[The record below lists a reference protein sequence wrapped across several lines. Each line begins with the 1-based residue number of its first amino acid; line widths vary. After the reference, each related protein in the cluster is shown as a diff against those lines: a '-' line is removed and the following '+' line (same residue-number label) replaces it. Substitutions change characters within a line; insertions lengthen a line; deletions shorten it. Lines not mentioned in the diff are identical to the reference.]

1 MTTVE
6 KFSSRLLKA
15 SVSVESFFCRHLNT
29 IMVVLGAAVLLTGL
43 DQLSHAGGAVT
54 SFSEANYDASLVRG
68 AVGNIFRLIEGPFG
82 ALIMVVAGLGAI
94 VAAAMGAYRGALA
107 LVVVAV
113 GAFILR
119 ALVSLFFG
127 TTFSAFNGTA
137 AGA

>member
-1 MTTVE
+1 MTTVG
-6 KFSSRLLKA
+6 KFSARVLKA
-15 SVSVESFFCRHLNT
+15 SVKLESFFARHLNT

-43 DQLSHAGGAVT
+43 DQLSVATTGAPST
-54 SFSEANYDASLVRG
+54 FSEANYNSDMIRL

-82 ALIMVVAGLGAI
+82 ALVMVVAGLGAI

-127 TTFSAFNGTA
+127 TSFSAYQATP
-137 AGA
+137 

>member
-1 MTTVE
+1 MTT
-6 KFSSRLLKA
+6 KISSRLLKA
-15 SVSVESFFCRHLNT
+15 YVGFETFLSKHLNT

-43 DQLSHAGGAVT
+43 DQLSHAGGT
-54 SFSEANYDASLVRG
+54 TNTFSEANYDATLVRS

-82 ALIMVVAGLGAI
+82 ALVMVVAGLGAI
-94 VAAAMGAYRGALA
+94 VSAAMGAYRGALA

-127 TTFSAFNGTA
+127 TTFTAFNGTA
-137 AGA
+137 AT